1 MMKSIRIILFFMTM
15 LFNTGC
21 ATDNTKVITGYIAIK
36 GSAPHSYVV
45 IEDKEHHKE
54 YKIDNARAFDLASKQ
69 KQSVTMEVSWV
80 KEAVGPGF
88 PAVIKVIKLL

>member
-1 MMKSIRIILFFMTM
+1 MKITKIILFLVAI
-15 LFNTGC
+15 LFIAGC

-54 YKIDNARAFDLASKQ
+54 YKIDNAKAFDLASKQ
-69 KQSVTMEVSWV
+69 KQNVTIEVSWV